1 VIFSRWLQQC
11 TDDGFATG
19 GHCVSS
25 CVLLHFLQPTSL
37 SLLRESMFV
46 SNYVLAVLPCLASTG
61 PQLSLDPLKA
71 WHLQKYRRD
80 ISEVG
85 IISHIF

>member
-1 VIFSRWLQQC
+1 MVLQQVAIVFLLAFSC
-11 TDDGFATG
+11 I
-19 GHCVSS
+19 SS
-25 CVLLHFLQPTSL
+25 NPPL

-85 IISHIF
+85 IISHTF